1 MIEATYRPNI
11 FSSVEEMDQAV
22 NNHIYHNAN
31 ELPASNRN
39 ILRVIAAHAF
49 TPIGTAHLKF
59 ETIANEVGCSRVTV
73 SRGIKRLADLNIIT
87 ITQGTKLNGIQG
99 ANYYSI
105 LNFSHE
111 MIMREQPREMIT
123 RATHET
129 PRSSKAQ
136 DIKNQTESFNSFNLC
151 SNPFVNPVSNNVNA
165 SATPMDL
172 KMQLRDIY
180 QPNSAEDN
188 QAFEELCKIAFGRLK
203 QYMHSHSVPYLQLEQ
218 IVLKAMHDLVRKQNV
233 KNQFAMYSSMIK
245 RQVEQL
251 FEQPISPAIRTNG
264 LQMNRKRE
272 STPEWFEQHKQEMF
286 ANEKAKE
293 QAHKAKEENMT
304 AAEFEARKQRILA
317 RLG

>member
-1 MIEATYRPNI
+1 MNITATYRTNI
-11 FSSVEEMDQAV
+11 FSSVKEMDQAV
-22 NNHIYHNAN
+22 SNHIYHNAS
-31 ELPASNRN
+31 ELPVSNRN

-73 SRGIKRLADLNIIT
+73 SRAIKRLKDLNIIA

-111 MIMREQPREMIT
+111 MIQRELPREMIT
-123 RATHET
+123 RAKHVT

-136 DIKNQTESFNSFNLC
+136 DTKNQTEAFNSFNLC
-151 SNPFVNPVSNNVNA
+151 SNPFVSPVSTNVNA
-165 SATPMDL
+165 HGTPLDL
-172 KMQLRDIY
+172 KMQLRAIY
-180 QPNSAEDN
+180 QPKSVEDN

-203 QYMHSHSVPYLQLEQ
+203 QYLTQVPYLQLEQ

-251 FEQPISPAIRTNG
+251 FEQHIEPKQVIKQGRTEPIPH
-264 LQMNRKRE
+264 
-272 STPEWFEQHKQEMF
+272 WFNKTYDPSKDEGID
-286 ANEKAKE
+286 
-293 QAHKAKEENMT
+293 
-304 AAEFEARKQRILA
+304 FEAEQKRILEK
-317 RLG
+317 LGIPV